1 MFLKLKL
8 TMTMEMKAGDN
19 TRIKYDD
26 KNDNSDEIEATLHL
40 II

>member
-1 MFLKLKL
+1 MFLRSKL
-8 TMTMEMKAGDN
+8 TMTMETKAGDN

-26 KNDNSDEIEATLHL
+26 ENDNSDEIEATLQL